1 MTRKVLVIG
10 LGLIGGSIALALQK
24 APETKII
31 GYDMDAQT
39 REHAK
44 TLNIVHEI
52 VADPL
57 AVAAEVDVIIFGT
70 PVNATLDWM
79 EQLKSWPLKNKVI
92 VTDTGST
99 KKLIMQKASEL
110 RELGITFIG
119 GHPMAG
125 SHKSGVLAAK
135 AHLFE
140 NAYYMLTPLA
150 GEEIVHMAQLES
162 LLKFTHAKVVSVS
175 ASEHDHMTAVVS
187 HFPHVIAA
195 SLVHQLG
202 GENGEY
208 PMTRSLAAGGFR
220 DVTRIASSN
229 PILWRDITLQNRE
242 ELLTQLD
249 GWEKEMTRIKELLME
264 GSSQAIENYF
274 AVAKE
279 LRDEL
284 PISAGAM
291 YTPFDLYVD
300 VPDYPGVISEVT
312 GFLADEAI
320 SITNLRIVESR
331 EDVFGILV
339 ISLQSENDRER
350 AAACIQQRANF
361 ETYILNNSVLSSQ
374 ETYVLVAI

>member
-10 LGLIGGSIALALQK
+10 LGLIGGSISLALQK

-31 GYDMDAQT
+31 GFDMDAKT

-44 TLNIVHEI
+44 TLNIVHDI
-52 VADPL
+52 VTDPKE
-57 AVAAEVDVIIFGT
+57 VAADVDVIIFGT
-70 PVNATLDWM
+70 PVNATLEWM
-79 EQLKSWPLKNKVI
+79 EQLKTWPLKNKVI

-99 KKLIMQKASEL
+99 KKMIMQKAGEL

-175 ASEHDHMTAVVS
+175 AREHDHMTAVVS
-187 HFPHVIAA
+187 HFPHVVAA

-229 PILWRDITLQNRE
+229 PILWRDITLQNRD
-242 ELLTQLD
+242 ELIAQLE
-249 GWEKEMTRIKELLME
+249 GWESEMNRVKELLLNG
-264 GSSQAIENYF
+264 GSDDIENYF

-291 YTPFDLYVD
+291 FTSFDLYVD

-312 GFLADEAI
+312 GLLADEEI

-339 ISLQSENDRER
+339 ISLQSESDRER
-350 AAACIQQRANF
+350 AATCIQKRANY
-361 ETYILNNSVLSSQ
+361 ETYIS
-374 ETYVLVAI
+374 

>member
-24 APETKII
+24 APETKIL
-31 GYDMDAQT
+31 GYDMDEKT

-44 TLNIVHEI
+44 TLQIVHE
-52 VADPL
+52 VVKDPKE
-57 AVAAEVDVIIFGT
+57 VAADVDVIIFGT
-70 PVNATLDWM
+70 PVNATLEWM

-99 KKLIMQKASEL
+99 KKLIMQKAGEL
-110 RELGITFIG
+110 RAQGITFIG

-135 AHLFE
+135 PHLFE

-150 GEEIVHMAQLES
+150 GEEIVNMAQLES

-202 GENGEY
+202 DEKSEY
-208 PMTRSLAAGGFR
+208 PMTHSLAAGGFR

-229 PILWRDITLQNRE
+229 PILWRDITLQNRD
-242 ELLTQLD
+242 ELISQLE
-249 GWEKEMTRIKELLME
+249 GWQTEMNRVKKLLLE
-264 GSSQAIENYF
+264 GDSNEIERYF
-274 AVAKE
+274 SVAKE

-284 PISAGAM
+284 PVSAGALF
-291 YTPFDLYVD
+291 TSFDLYVD

-312 GFLADEAI
+312 GYLADEAI

-339 ISLQSENDRER
+339 ISLQNESDRER
-350 AAACIQQRANF
+350 AATCIQKRANF
-361 ETYILNNSVLSSQ
+361 ETFIS
-374 ETYVLVAI
+374 